1 MTTRWARVARGVV
14 AAVVSLFVAASF
26 HIVAGGNTPTLLA
39 LTACLVISTF
49 VCVALAGKKLSLLQ
63 LSVSVAT
70 SQFLFHG
77 VFSTWAAQPA
87 TVTGSGHLHGHMQ
100 MLLVFTP
107 MSPYLSADSG
117 MWLAHAIAAVATIAA
132 LRHGEA
138 ALNGLLAIARLWIGS
153 VFARS
158 VLTLPASTPRPAA
171 AVERVLPLRELVLL
185 FASLRH
191 RGPPAVGS
199 PALALS

>member
-14 AAVVSLFVAASF
+14 AATVSLFVAASF

-63 LSVSVAT
+63 LIVSVAT
-70 SQFLFHG
+70 SQFLFHS
-77 VFSTWAAQPA
+77 VFSTWTAQPGL
-87 TVTGSGHLHGHMQ
+87 VTSANHIHDHL
-100 MLLVFTP
+100 LPVLIPVT
-107 MSPYLSADSG
+107 PYLSADSG
-117 MWLAHAIAAVATIAA
+117 MWLAHAIAAAWTIAA

-138 ALNGLLAIARLWIGS
+138 ALNSLLAIARLWIGS

-171 AVERVLPLRELVLL
+171 ALGRVLPLRELVLL

-191 RGPPAVGS
+191 RGPPTVGF
-199 PALALS
+199 PALALP